1 MSLKPS
7 PCRRHTAKMPQ
18 EASPAM
24 KHGRVYHLTMQSRPR
39 TSMWIK
45 NGIEL
50 LKNWLMY
57 FKFQKILLSVS
68 SLINNSQGSLFSF
81 ISHCHFIQRHSKITL
96 VFVFKMP
103 NQESVSIFF
112 LQWSLFH
119 KNFCLFKKCIYFF
132 YKNAVTIHFWCL
144 DFYWA

>member
-112 LQWSLFH
+112 YSDHYFIRISVCLKNVFTTFTKMQSLY
-119 KNFCLFKKCIYFF
+119 NSD
-132 YKNAVTIHFWCL
+132 V
-144 DFYWA
+144 